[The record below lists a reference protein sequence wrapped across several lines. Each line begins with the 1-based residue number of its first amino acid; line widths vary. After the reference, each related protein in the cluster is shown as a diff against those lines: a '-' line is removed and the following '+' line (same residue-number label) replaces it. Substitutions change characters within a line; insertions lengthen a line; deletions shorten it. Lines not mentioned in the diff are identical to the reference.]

1 MNYGLPYCGSKS
13 KLCTWLLDNMPDS
26 HTFID
31 VFCGG
36 SAVTHAAILST
47 KFQRF
52 IVNDIDPSLPLMF
65 HKALNGEYSKEDRW
79 ISRDLFFKLKKE
91 DPFIALC
98 WSFGNIKRTY
108 IYSREIEHI
117 KKACHYAIMYDD
129 FSLVKQLVPKSY
141 DSLLRSVS
149 GVSDINTRRLSFCKE
164 VREQVNSNMNESVI
178 LKSMSRVENLE
189 ILNRLRNIE
198 NKSLVNKL
206 ELFGLDYRELV
217 IPDGSV
223 VYCDPPYESCEQRIY
238 GKFDYSSFYE
248 WCVDISKRSK
258 VFVSEYSIT
267 DHRFKLVSEYNRKSK
282 MSGKSSCLRTEKLYT
297 V

>member
-1 MNYGLPYCGSKS
+1 
-13 KLCTWLLDNMPDS
+13 MPDS

-36 SAVTHAAILST
+36 CAVTHAALLSD

-52 IVNDIDPSLPLMF
+52 IVNDIDRSLPIMF
-65 HKALNGEYSKEDRW
+65 HKALNGEYSKENRW
-79 ISRDLFFKLKKE
+79 IGRDLFFKLKRE

-117 KKACHYAIMYDD
+117 KKACYYAIMYDD

-238 GKFDYSSFYE
+238 GKFDYSSFYD

-297 V
+297 I